1 MNILLVD
8 DSDFSL
14 SLTKEL
20 ILGTKIKEDINFILA
35 KDGEEAV
42 RIFEESKSGEISVIF
57 MDVVMPEKSGL
68 TALKESRSM
77 EHEDA
82 ATIPIVIVSALA
94 ESNCVDETNKG
105 LITDYIQKPLSV
117 AKFQDSFLKILE

>member
-68 TALKESRSM
+68 TALKEIRSM
-77 EHEDA
+77 EHEA
-82 ATIPIVIVSALA
+82 IVPIVIVSALA
-94 ESNCVDETNKG
+94 ESNCMDETNKG